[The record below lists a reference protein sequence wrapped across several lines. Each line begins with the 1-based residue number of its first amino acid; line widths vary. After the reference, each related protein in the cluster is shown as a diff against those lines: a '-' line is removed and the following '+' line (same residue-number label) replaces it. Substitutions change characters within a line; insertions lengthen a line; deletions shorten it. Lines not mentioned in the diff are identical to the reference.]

1 MARSEHILKS
11 TGSKKAVRQQIHW
24 IVRWTGI
31 QWILWSAERALSIT
45 TLLRWVRLRPYLCR
59 HSFLSILR
67 VFREKKSILEPIC
80 FRFLAGI
87 SYIFW
92 HVGIILL

>member
-31 QWILWSAERALSIT
+31 QWILWSAERALSLRIIYVVVT
-45 TLLRWVRLRPYLCR
+45 TTDGRVHVQYDDVRRRNLRAYRC
-59 HSFLSILR
+59 S
-67 VFREKKSILEPIC
+67 
-80 FRFLAGI
+80 
-87 SYIFW
+87 
-92 HVGIILL
+92 